1 MKPTELSPLRGMAD
15 TLPPDSERLRRLEQ
29 GMARVAG
36 LYGYR
41 EVRVPLLERL
51 ELFRR
56 SVGEASDIVN
66 KEMYAFADR
75 GGREIALRPEA
86 TASVTRAVL
95 AGPGAR
101 SGPLRLW
108 YLGPMFR
115 YERPQKGRAR
125 QFHQFGAEIF
135 GEAGTGAERE
145 LILLTHRIFAELGLA
160 EGLRLHLATL
170 GTERERAAYSEVLR
184 AWLRERQDRLD
195 EHSLARIDANPLR
208 VWDSKDPGTRELLRE
223 APLLREHLSAETLD
237 GFAGLLAELDGL
249 GIAAESDP
257 GLVRGLDYYTGVV
270 FEWVSG
276 ALGAQDT
283 LCGGGRYDG
292 LAEQLGGKAG
302 KGGKEGEAALPA
314 AGFSIGMERLLLAL
328 GEEPQPPPAADLYAL
343 VAEEGCRSQLAPWV
357 ETMRGAGVRVVEDLA
372 GGPVA
377 QQLRRARSLS
387 VPLVAFA
394 RAPGTAQGQFRCRD
408 ERLGQ
413 DFDLD
418 LGSPGWERELR
429 GRLETQP

>member
-1 MKPTELSPLRGMAD
+1 MKPADLSPLRGMAD
-15 TLPPDSERLRRLEQ
+15 TLPPESERLRRLEL

-75 GGREIALRPEA
+75 GGRDIALRPEA

-145 LILLTHRIFAELGLA
+145 LILLTRRIFAELGLDK
-160 EGLRLHLATL
+160 GLRLHLATL
-170 GTERERAAYSEVLR
+170 GTERERGAYSEVLR
-184 AWLRERQDRLD
+184 AWLSERQDRLD
-195 EHSLARIDANPLR
+195 EHSRARIDANPLR
-208 VWDSKDPGTRELLRE
+208 VWDSKDPGTRELLRQ
-223 APLLREHLSAETLD
+223 APLLREHLSAETLAS
-237 GFAGLLAELDGL
+237 FEGLADELAGL
-249 GIAAESDP
+249 GIAVQPDP

-270 FEWVSG
+270 FEWVSD

-292 LAEQLGGKAG
+292 LAWQLGGKV
-302 KGGKEGEAALPA
+302 GEAGLPA

-328 GEEPQPPPAADLYAL
+328 GEEPDPPPGADLYAL
-343 VAEEGCRSQLAPWV
+343 VVEEACRPELAPWV

-377 QQLRRARSLS
+377 QQLRRARALS

-394 RAPGTAQGQFRCRD
+394 RAPGAALGQFRCRD
-408 ERLGQ
+408 ERSGQ

-418 LGSPGWERELR
+418 LGSPGWERGLR
-429 GRLETQP
+429 ERLETQP